1 MIYGYV
7 LKTSNR
13 NGSIIHTLK
22 CHFLLCFMFGAL
34 DFFLQLTSSQC
45 VRRIR
50 DSSAIG
56 PIAMTTFESVAAW
69 QVVEERM
76 WFYRVF
82 FVWLPRYRVT
92 VHFDRISR
100 REYFDK
106 LLHHAPDEV
115 YYSLSQGF
123 VCWSFMATFV
133 LVVGVVG
140 VVIKMSF
147 FSLQVFWLVI

>member
-1 MIYGYV
+1 MTHVIYGYV

-100 REYFDK
+100 REYFDNYFIMLQMK
-106 LLHHAPDEV
+106 CIIHCHKD
-115 YYSLSQGF
+115 LSAGRLWQHS
-123 VCWSFMATFV
+123 C
-133 LVVGVVG
+133 
-140 VVIKMSF
+140 
-147 FSLQVFWLVI
+147 